1 MEDMEVLEQTEEP
14 TQEQTE
20 AQTEEQIQE
29 TTQEQTE
36 QEPEQETTTETASS
50 RSDFPLTPDNAIH
63 EMYAALGVNL
73 DYVPQTKGEMLLLSA
88 QVICSLFF
96 LWLVIR
102 TIAQFVREFG
112 KGV

>member
-1 MEDMEVLEQTEEP
+1 MEDMEILEQTEEP

-20 AQTEEQIQE
+20 AQTEEQTQE

-36 QEPEQETTTETASS
+36 QEQETTTETASL
-50 RSDFPLTPDNAIH
+50 RSEYPLTPDNAIH

>member
-1 MEDMEVLEQTEEP
+1 MEDMEVLEQTEET

-20 AQTEEQIQE
+20 AQTEEQTQE

-36 QEPEQETTTETASS
+36 QEQETTTETASS
-50 RSDFPLTPDNAIH
+50 RSEFPLTPDNAIH

>member
-1 MEDMEVLEQTEEP
+1 MEDMEVLEQTEET

-20 AQTEEQIQE
+20 AQTEEQTQE

-36 QEPEQETTTETASS
+36 QEQETTTETASS
-50 RSDFPLTPDNAIH
+50 RSEFPLTPDNAIH

-96 LWLVIR
+96 RTLVR
-102 TIAQFVREFG
+102 TEL
-112 KGV
+112 